1 MRSDFPL
8 VLIRG
13 AGDLAS
19 GVAIRLHRSGFPVVM
34 TEIER
39 PLAVRRT
46 VAFAQAVFDGVC
58 QVEEVTGRR
67 CLIEETPAVIARDEI
82 AVVVDPHGEAIR
94 HLQPSVVVDAIMAKR
109 NTGTTLQDA
118 PLVVALGPGFTAGV
132 DCHAVIETE
141 RGHNLGRV
149 IWRGSA
155 APDTGEPGELPGIGR
170 RASRVLRA
178 PAAGYVIG
186 RYVIGDRVAEGV
198 ELAIVQNETG
208 AAHSILAPFAGVLRG
223 LIHPSV
229 RVHVG
234 MKIGDLDPRAD
245 VSYCFTVSD
254 KSLAIGGGALEAI
267 LTWLAQGQKERS

>member
-46 VAFAQAVFDGVC
+46 VTFAQAVFDGVC
-58 QVEEVTGRR
+58 RVEEVTGRR
-67 CLIEETPAVIARDEI
+67 CCIEEVAAVIAQDEI
-82 AVVVDPHGEAIR
+82 AIVVDPHGETIR
-94 HLQPSVVVDAIMAKR
+94 RLQPPIVVDAIMAKH

-118 PLVVALGPGFTAGV
+118 PLVVALGPGFTAGAN
-132 DCHAVIETE
+132 CHAVIETE
-141 RGHNLGRV
+141 RSHNLGRV

-155 APDTGEPGELPGIGR
+155 APDTSEPGELPGIGR

-178 PAAGYVIG
+178 PVVGHVIG
-186 RYVIGDRVAEGV
+186 RCAIGDRVAEGA
-198 ELAIVQNETG
+198 ELAVVQDETG
-208 AAHSILAPFAGVLRG
+208 AEHPILAPFAGVLRG

-267 LTWLAQGQKERS
+267 LTWLAQKQKERP